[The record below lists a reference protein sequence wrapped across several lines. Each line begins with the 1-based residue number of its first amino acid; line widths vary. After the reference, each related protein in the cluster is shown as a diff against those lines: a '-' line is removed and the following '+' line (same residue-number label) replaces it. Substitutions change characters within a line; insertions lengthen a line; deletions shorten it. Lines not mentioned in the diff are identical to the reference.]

1 MGIKQRQ
8 GITSLENSYTKQ
20 QEVAVRA
27 AARRKKLTF
36 RRLTAFFV
44 TAIAVSALLISTL
57 VSREASLKAKKM
69 EKVQMEEKLA
79 KLEKE
84 QLMLENEIVK
94 LNDDE
99 YIAKLARSEYFLSD
113 KGEIIFNI
121 PNSEKKEKEK
131 KSSY

>member
-1 MGIKQRQ
+1 MGVKQER
-8 GITSLENSYTKQ
+8 GIAPLENPYMRQ

-27 AARRKKLTF
+27 AARRRKLLY
-36 RRLTAFFV
+36 RRLTVFFV
-44 TAIAVSALLISTL
+44 MAIAVSALLIFTL
-57 VSREASLKAKKM
+57 FSREASLKAKKA
-69 EKVQMEEKLA
+69 EKVQVEEKLA
-79 KLEKE
+79 RLEKE
-84 QLMLENEIVK
+84 QVMLENEIVK

>member
-1 MGIKQRQ
+1 MGIKKRQ
-8 GITSLENSYTKQ
+8 GIASLENSYTKQ

-27 AARRKKLTF
+27 AARRRKLLF
-36 RRLTAFFV
+36 RRLTVFFV
-44 TAIAVSALLISTL
+44 MAIAVSALLVSTL
-57 VSREASLKAKKM
+57 MSREASLKAKKM

-99 YIAKLARSEYFLSD
+99 YIAKIARSEYFLSD

>member
-44 TAIAVSALLISTL
+44 MAIAVSALLISTL